1 MAGNS
6 SKVVEFFNGSM
17 YMKAV
22 LVEEAPDEGA
32 LCCMCRD
39 PLHGLPFYATEPHIF
54 DVHLRCV
61 DYYRNFI
68 HGHGHSH
75 DQEKS
80 SSPAPANHHCKHDDK
95 QFAGFQY
102 PWQPQHM
109 YGNVYHAQPPPYSFH
124 HPYNYGHG
132 QPSNPSVYQSYSYP
146 PPAYYEKPP
155 NPWQPQPNV
164 YGNVYHAQPPP
175 YSSFHHPYNYGHG
188 QPPNPSDYQ
197 SYGYPPPAYGS
208 GSINQ
213 QAAAGNNNQ
222 VWKPSKWGTTAA
234 AMLGSTALAAFL
246 QALFGIA
253 LPIWLPF
260 GNT

>member
-1 MAGNS
+1 
-6 SKVVEFFNGSM
+6 
-17 YMKAV
+17 MKAV

-32 LCCMCRD
+32 LCCLCLD
-39 PLHGLPFYATEPHIF
+39 PLHGLPFYTTEPQMF

-61 DYYRNFI
+61 DYYYAYFLHV
-68 HGHGHSH
+68 HGHDH

-80 SSPAPANHHCKHDDK
+80 SSPAAPANHHYKHDDK
-95 QFAGFQY
+95 QLAGFQY
-102 PWQPQHM
+102 PWQPQS
-109 YGNVYHAQPPPYSFH
+109 NVYHAQPPPLYR
-124 HPYNYGHG
+124 PY
-132 QPSNPSVYQSYSYP
+132 P
-146 PPAYYEKPP
+146 YYEQPP

-175 YSSFHHPYNYGHG
+175 YAFHHPYNCGHG